1 MTRVPARPVTLISEM
16 KPTLTKEEVSKLWRD
31 EEKERKRSQHYK
43 GNRLLRKDIQRRLKN
58 GEKIPHRQQWVGKLP
73 EFPIYGDREGSFQAD
88 CMFLPRTKGYVGC
101 LCLISDNRKIA
112 WAEAFKGN
120 TPDEGGQKTKRIRA
134 GQMFPYFV
142 KCVEEIEKRFHV
154 PVQRVESDDE
164 TMFKGSFQEDV
175 AAKGIHWYF
184 VKPSVS
190 GPLKTK
196 VGIVERFNRTLK
208 SIINRLIDEY
218 DLPET
223 AWLNLLPE
231 ALHRYNYE
239 NIHREVGKTPAETT
253 NEDEQKFI
261 DRKKRQTQQT
271 QEWWDIEVNGKTRGR
286 RPHDE
291 NQKDA
296 FRKEKKKFHKEVYTF
311 TKRAAGP
318 SMDVTNSEG
327 HTISRRL
334 LPYNVSWI

>member
-1 MTRVPARPVTLISEM
+1 M
-16 KPTLTKEEVSKLWRD
+16 KPTLTKEEVASLWRD
-31 EEKERKRSQHYK
+31 EEKERKRSQHFR
-43 GNRLLRKDIQRRLKN
+43 GNKLLRKDIQQRLKN
-58 GEKIPHRQQWVGKLP
+58 GEKIPHRQQWVGRLP

-88 CMFLPRTKGYVGC
+88 CMFMPDVKGYVGC
-101 LCLISDNRKIA
+101 VCLISDNRKIA

-120 TPDEGGQKTKRIRA
+120 TPDEGGRKTKRIKA
-134 GQMFPYFV
+134 GQMFPHFMT
-142 KCVEEIEKRFHV
+142 CVEEIEKRFHV
-154 PVQRVESDDE
+154 QVLRVESDDE
-164 TMFKGSFQEDV
+164 TMFKGTFQEQV

-208 SIINRLIDEY
+208 SILNKLIDEY
-218 DLPET
+218 DLNEK

-239 NIHREVGKTPAETT
+239 NTHREVGKTPAEVTDR
-253 NEDEQKFI
+253 DEQGFI
-261 DRKKRQTQQT
+261 DRKVAQTQQT
-271 QEWWDIEVNGKTRGR
+271 QQWWDTEVNGKIRGR
-286 RPHDE
+286 RPNDE

-296 FRKEKKKFHKEVYTF
+296 FRKEKKKFHKEIYTF
-311 TKRAAGP
+311 GKRTAGP
-318 SMDVTNSEG
+318 SMSMTNAEG
-327 HTISRRL
+327 DTLTRRL